1 MRWILILLAI
11 GPGDTYREF
20 PDGRAVPVEQLAGAL
35 RAENAAGETS
45 LALLRSKKTEG
56 PVRVFYGASVVA
68 PKGRIQAPRSGA
80 TLRDNPVIRFE
91 AEGEGEL
98 WAYYERLGSAWHRIE
113 PTWDTTWIPDQRK
126 GSIKLQLR
134 VRGKDGL
141 WAATRYVEDLSL
153 ARKKVTVKIFQ
164 GGDPGAAA
172 LAGATATAWLVGD
185 EIRPIPLASLGAPP
199 AAGAA
204 LLVRFER

>member
-1 MRWILILLAI
+1 MKWLFLLLAI

-20 PDGRAVPVEQLAGAL
+20 PDARAVPVEQLAGAL

-56 PVRVFYGASVVA
+56 PVRVFYGASIVA
-68 PKGRIQAPRSGA
+68 PKGSIQSPRNGA
-80 TLRDNPVIRFE
+80 TLRENPIIRFT
-91 AEGEGEL
+91 AEGDGEL
-98 WAYYERLGSAWHRIE
+98 WAYYERLGSAWHRIDT
-113 PTWDTTWIPDQRK
+113 TWDTTWVPNQRRE
-126 GSIKLQLR
+126 SVKLQLR

-141 WAATRYVEDLSL
+141 WTATRYVEGLSL
-153 ARKKVTVKIFQ
+153 ERKKASVKIFQ
-164 GGDPGAAA
+164 AGDPGAAA
-172 LAGATATAWLVGD
+172 LAGATAAAWLVGD
-185 EIRPIPLASLGAPP
+185 DIRPVPLASVGAAP

>member
-1 MRWILILLAI
+1 MKWILCLLAI

-20 PDGRAVPVEQLAGAL
+20 SDGRAVPVEQLSGAL

-68 PKGRIQAPRSGA
+68 PKGWIQAPRSGGA
-80 TLRDNPVIRFE
+80 VRDNPVIRYE
-91 AEGEGEL
+91 AEGDGEL
-98 WAYYERLGSAWHRIE
+98 WAYYERLGSAWHRIDS
-113 PTWDTTWIPDQRK
+113 TWDTRWVPDQRQ

-141 WAATRYVEDLSL
+141 WSATGYVEDLSL
-153 ARKKVTVKIFQ
+153 ERKKVSVKIFQ
-164 GGDPGAAA
+164 AGDPGAAA
-172 LAGATATAWLVGD
+172 LAGATEAAWLVGE
-185 EIRPIPLASLGAPP
+185 EIRPIPLARLGTAP
-199 AAGAA
+199 AVGAA
-204 LLVRFER
+204 LVVRFER